1 MAFDY
6 DEIAAEA
13 LELLTDFGST
23 ATLTRGVAGTYN
35 PAVGLTPGTP
45 TTETV
50 TCAIFDYPLRV
61 IDGTRILTGD
71 KQALMSAVG
80 VLPPKPGD
88 TLTWQSTVYTVVT
101 SKPLAPAGTDVLH
114 DVQVRGAF

>member
-6 DEIAAEA
+6 DEIASEA

-23 ATLTRGVAGTYN
+23 ATLGRVTTGAYD
-35 PAVGLTPGTP
+35 PATGSATTTSTP
-45 TTETV
+45 ETV

-114 DVQVRGAF
+114 DVQVRGAV